1 MKYTRYLCIGPGGRK
16 CTCCFPGPGG
26 KKFEYRRAKLRERR
40 ESSKDVKNILCE
52 TD

>member
-26 KKFEYRRAKLRERR
+26 KKLEYRRAKRRDQRETMKEINR
-40 ESSKDVKNILCE
+40 DLC
-52 TD
+52 DSD